1 VRLDRQRLRDGVRAG
16 APYALAAF
24 LLAASF
30 GILARPVMGP
40 VAPIVMSA
48 VVFAGSAQFAALAVL
63 SAGGDPA
70 AAILAGSLLNA
81 RYLPMGVAIAPS
93 VRGGRLRRAAHGQS
107 MIDQSWALANQGEG
121 RFDIPFMH
129 GVTLSAYPLWVLG
142 TVAGVFGAT
151 AIDDPGKFGLDALF
165 PAFFLALLV
174 GGELRSSRA
183 AVLAAAIGAAIAL
196 ALVAFAAPGIPVIAA
211 SLGALVGLRVPRS

>member
-1 VRLDRQRLRDGVRAG
+1 MNESLRGGVRAG

-63 SAGGDPA
+63 GAGGDPA

-81 RYLPMGVAIAPS
+81 RYLPMGVAIAS
-93 VRGGRLRRAAHGQS
+93 SLRGGPLLRAAQGQS
-107 MIDQSWALANQGEG
+107 MVDQSWALANRGGGE
-121 RFDIPFMH
+121 FDIPFMH
-129 GVTLSAYPLWVLG
+129 GVTISAYPLWVLG

-183 AVLAAAIGAAIAL
+183 AVLAALIGGGITL
-196 ALVAFAAPGIPVIAA
+196 ALVPFAAPGLPIIAA
-211 SLGALVGLRVPRS
+211 SLGSLVGLRGERR

>member
-1 VRLDRQRLRDGVRAG
+1 MNDSLRGGLRAG

-70 AAILAGSLLNA
+70 AAILAGSMLNA
-81 RYLPMGVAIAPS
+81 RYLPMGVAIAAS
-93 VRGGRLRRAAHGQS
+93 VRGGPLRRAAHGQS
-107 MIDQSWALANQGEG
+107 MIDQSWALASRGGGE
-121 RFDIPFMH
+121 FDIPFMH
-129 GVTLSAYPLWVLG
+129 GVTISSYPLWVLG

-151 AIDDPGKFGLDALF
+151 AIGDPGKFGLDALF

-174 GGELRSSRA
+174 GGELRSGRA

-196 ALVAFAAPGIPVIAA
+196 ALVPFAAPGLPIIAA
-211 SLGALVGLRVPRS
+211 SLGSLVGLRGERR

>member
-1 VRLDRQRLRDGVRAG
+1 
-16 APYALAAF
+16 
-24 LLAASF
+24 
-30 GILARPVMGP
+30 MGTI
-40 VAPIVMSA
+40 APIVMSA
-48 VVFAGSAQFAALAVL
+48 LVFAGSSQFAALAVL
-63 SAGGDPA
+63 SAGGDPF

-142 TVAGVFGAT
+142 TVAGVFGAS
-151 AIDDPGKFGLDALF
+151 AIDDPGTFGLDALF

-183 AVLAAAIGAAIAL
+183 VVVAAAIGAGIAL
-196 ALVAFAAPGIPVIAA
+196 VLVPFAAPGIPVIAA
-211 SLGALVGLRVPRS
+211 SLGALVGLRVPRP

>member
-1 VRLDRQRLRDGVRAG
+1 MSDSLRGGLRAG

-48 VVFAGSAQFAALAVL
+48 VVFAGSSQFAALAVL

-70 AAILAGSLLNA
+70 AAILAGSLLNT
-81 RYLPMGVAIAPS
+81 RYLPMGIAIAPS
-93 VRGGRLRRAAHGQS
+93 LGGGRLRRVAHGQS
-107 MIDQSWALANQGEG
+107 MIDQSWALASRGAG

-129 GVTLSAYPLWVLG
+129 GVTISAYPLWVLG

-174 GGELRSSRA
+174 GGELRSGRA
-183 AVLAAAIGAAIAL
+183 AVLAAAIGAGIT
-196 ALVAFAAPGIPVIAA
+196 LVLVPFAAPGLPIIAA
-211 SLGALVGLRVPRS
+211 SLGSLVGLRGERR

>member
-1 VRLDRQRLRDGVRAG
+1 MRDSVRGGVRAG

-24 LLAASF
+24 LLSASF

-70 AAILAGSLLNA
+70 AAILAGSLLNT

-93 VRGGRLRRAAHGQS
+93 LSGGRLLRAAQGQS
-107 MIDQSWALANQGEG
+107 LIDQSWALASRGGG

-129 GVTLSAYPLWVLG
+129 GVTISAYPLWVLG
-142 TVAGVFGAT
+142 TVAGVFGAS

-174 GGELRSSRA
+174 GGELRSGRT
-183 AVLAAAIGAAIAL
+183 AVLAAAIGAGIAL
-196 ALVAFAAPGIPVIAA
+196 ALVPFAAPGIPVIAA
-211 SLGALVGLRVPRS
+211 SLGSLVGLREPRR

>member
-1 VRLDRQRLRDGVRAG
+1 MSDSLRGGLRAG

-24 LLAASF
+24 LLATSF

-63 SAGGDPA
+63 AAGGDPA
-70 AAILAGSLLNA
+70 AAILAGALLNT

-93 VRGGRLRRAAHGQS
+93 LSGGRLLRAAQGQS
-107 MIDQSWALANQGEG
+107 MVDQSWALSSRGGGE
-121 RFDIPFMH
+121 FDIPFMH
-129 GVTLSAYPLWVLG
+129 GVTLTAYPLWVLG
-142 TVAGVFGAT
+142 TVAGVLGAT

-174 GGELRSSRA
+174 GGELRSGRA

-196 ALVAFAAPGIPVIAA
+196 ALVPFAAPGIPVIAA
-211 SLGALVGLRVPRS
+211 SLGALVGLRGPRP

>member
-1 VRLDRQRLRDGVRAG
+1 MSDSLRGGVRAG
-16 APYALAAF
+16 TPYALAAF

-48 VVFAGSAQFAALAVL
+48 IVFAGSAQFAALAVL

-81 RYLPMGVAIAPS
+81 RYLPMGVAISAS
-93 VRGGRLRRAAHGQS
+93 VQGGPLRRAAHGQS
-107 MIDQSWALANQGEG
+107 MIDQSWALANRGGGE
-121 RFDIPFMH
+121 FDIPFMH
-129 GVTLSAYPLWVLG
+129 GVTISSYPLWVLG

-151 AIDDPGKFGLDALF
+151 AIGDPGKFGLDALF

-174 GGELRSSRA
+174 GGELRSGRA

-196 ALVAFAAPGIPVIAA
+196 ALVPFAAPGVPIIAA
-211 SLGALVGLRVPRS
+211 SLGSLVGLRGERR